1 MEDRLRASQCLT
13 GKYLEGMLWL
23 VVPANAA
30 GACLYTPDGNGHV
43 NVPAGVNAIGSSAFS
58 GCTSLVSIN
67 MPNVTTISRWAFS
80 KCTSLALT
88 SLPAG
93 VTTIGEYAFYQC
105 TSLALTSL
113 PAGVTTIGDWAFY
126 QCTSLALTSLPAGV
140 TTIGM
145 GTFASCTSLALT
157 SLPAGVA
164 TIGEFAF
171 SQCTSLALT
180 SLPAG
185 VTTIGQYAFQ
195 GSSSMPWLLVPP
207 STKVHA
213 DAFDSSTDYGLFA
226 PPPPQSDAL
235 NRRRIDHILIGML
248 VVVTCALSWRE
259 ALSKQQQERVAKEK
273 IEEEER
279 DYAL

>member
-93 VTTIGEYAFYQC
+93 VTTIGDWAFYQCTSLALTSLPAGVTTIGQRAFTQC

-126 QCTSLALTSLPAGV
+126 N
-140 TTIGM
+140 
-145 GTFASCTSLALT
+145 
-157 SLPAGVA
+157 
-164 TIGEFAF
+164 
-171 SQCTSLALT
+171 CTSLALT